1 MSEKFFTQLNDR
13 SVLEVSGEECRTF
26 LQGLVSNDVQ
36 KVSNKQAIYSAF
48 LTAQGK
54 FLHDF
59 FITALETALYLDCEA
74 SRIQD
79 LCKRLKVYKLRS
91 KVEIRISE
99 KFQILALFGSDT
111 LKSLGLSKNVGLSLI
126 HI

>member
-1 MSEKFFTQLNDR
+1 MSDKFFTHLKDR
-13 SVLEVSGEECRTF
+13 SVLKISGEDCREF
-26 LQGLVSNDVQ
+26 LQGLISNDVQ
-36 KVSNKQAIYSAF
+36 KVSGKQAIYSAF

-79 LCKRLKVYKLRS
+79 LYKRLKVYKLRS

-99 KFQILALFGSDT
+99 
-111 LKSLGLSKNVGLSLI
+111 
-126 HI
+126 